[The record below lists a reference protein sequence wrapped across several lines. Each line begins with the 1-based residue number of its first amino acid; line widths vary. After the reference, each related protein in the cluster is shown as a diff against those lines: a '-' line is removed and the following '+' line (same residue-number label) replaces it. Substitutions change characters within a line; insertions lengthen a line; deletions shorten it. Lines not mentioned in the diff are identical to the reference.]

1 MNLWI
6 LSQDGK
12 HFFPNPKLSVEA
24 MNGYGYIVDNS
35 TQTILGKY
43 ESEERAKEVIKDIVN
58 MMIINFNTS
67 GTFDAVDIRIK
78 TKMLETMVKVYEM
91 PKE

>member
-12 HFFPNPKLSVEA
+12 HFFQNPKLSVET
-24 MNGYGYIVDNS
+24 MNGYGYIVDDS
-35 TQTILGKY
+35 TQTILGEY
-43 ESEERAKEVIKDIVN
+43 ESEERAIEVIKEIY
-58 MMIINFNTS
+58 NFLSTS
-67 GTFDAVDIRIK
+67 SSHDGNYEELDLFVKSKIWES
-78 TKMLETMVKVYEM
+78 MLKIHKM

>member
-12 HFFPNPKLSVEA
+12 HFFPNPKLSVET
-24 MNGYGYIVDNS
+24 MNGCEYIVDND

-43 ESEERAKEVIKDIVN
+43 ESEERTKEVIKDIVN

>member
-6 LSQDGK
+6 LSQNGK
-12 HFFPNPKLSVEA
+12 YFFQNPKLLVET
-24 MNGYGYIVDNS
+24 MNGYWYIFDEDI
-35 TQTILGKY
+35 QTILGEYK
-43 ESEERAKEVIKDIVN
+43 SEERAKEVIKDIVN

>member
-12 HFFPNPKLSVEA
+12 HFFQNPKLSVEA
-24 MNGYGYIVDNS
+24 MNEYGYIVDDS

-58 MMIINFNTS
+58 MMIIDFDTR

>member
-6 LSQDGK
+6 LSQDGR

-24 MNGYGYIVDNS
+24 MNGCGYIVDDS

-43 ESEERAKEVIKDIVN
+43 ESEERAIEVIKKIY
-58 MMIINFNTS
+58 NFLDNS
-67 GTFDAVDIRIK
+67 SSHDGNYEELDLF
-78 TKMLETMVKVYEM
+78 VK
-91 PKE
+91 

>member
-12 HFFPNPKLSVEA
+12 HFFQNPKLSVET
-24 MNGYGYIVDNS
+24 MNGCGYVVDNS
-35 TQTILGKY
+35 TQTILGEYK
-43 ESEERAKEVIKDIVN
+43 SEERAKEVIKDIVN

>member
-12 HFFPNPKLSVEA
+12 HFFQNPKLSVEVV
-24 MNGYGYIVDNS
+24 NDCGYIVDNS

-43 ESEERAKEVIKDIVN
+43 ESEERAKEVIKKIYNFLDNSSSHDGNYEELDLFVKSKIWES
-58 MMIINFNTS
+58 MIKIYT
-67 GTFDAVDIRIK
+67 
-78 TKMLETMVKVYEM
+78 M

>member
-12 HFFPNPKLSVEA
+12 HFFQNPKLSVET
-24 MNGYGYIVDNS
+24 MNGYGYIVDDR
-35 TQTILGKY
+35 TQTILGEY

-58 MMIINFNTS
+58 MMIIDFNTS

-78 TKMLETMVKVYEM
+78 TKMLETMVKVYKM

>member
-12 HFFPNPKLSVEA
+12 HFFQNPKLSVEA

-35 TQTILGKY
+35 TQTILGEY
-43 ESEERAKEVIKDIVN
+43 TSEERAKEVIKDIVN
-58 MMIINFNTS
+58 MMIIDFNTS

>member
-12 HFFPNPKLSVEA
+12 HFFPNPKLSIET
-24 MNGYGYIVDNS
+24 MNSYWYIFDED
-35 TQTILGKY
+35 TQTILGEY
-43 ESEERAKEVIKDIVN
+43 ESESRAKEIIKNIKNYVVDNKTFEGDYEKSDLFVKT
-58 MMIINFNTS
+58 MIWRN
-67 GTFDAVDIRIK
+67 
-78 TKMLETMVKVYEM
+78 MVKVYEM

>member
-12 HFFPNPKLSVEA
+12 HFFPNPKLSVEVV
-24 MNGYGYIVDNS
+24 NDCGYIVDNS
-35 TQTILGKY
+35 TQTILGEY
-43 ESEERAKEVIKDIVN
+43 ESESRAKDVIKDIVN
-58 MMIINFNTS
+58 MMIIDFNTS

>member
-12 HFFPNPKLSVEA
+12 HFFPNPKLSVETTV
-24 MNGYGYIVDNS
+24 GYGYIVDND

-43 ESEERAKEVIKDIVN
+43 ESEERAIEVIKDIVN
-58 MMIINFNTS
+58 MMIIDCDTR

>member
-12 HFFPNPKLSVEA
+12 HFFPNPKLSVETTV
-24 MNGYGYIVDNS
+24 GDSYIVDND

-43 ESEERAKEVIKDIVN
+43 ESEERAIEVIKDIVN

-78 TKMLETMVKVYEM
+78 TKMLETMVKVYKM

>member
-12 HFFPNPKLSVEA
+12 HFFQNPKLSVET
-24 MNGYGYIVDNS
+24 MNDRGYIVDNS
-35 TQTILGKY
+35 TQTILGEYK
-43 ESEERAKEVIKDIVN
+43 SEERAKEVIKDIVN
-58 MMIINFNTS
+58 MMIINLDTS

-78 TKMLETMVKVYEM
+78 AKMLDTMVKVYEM

>member
-12 HFFPNPKLSVEA
+12 HFFQNPKLSVET
-24 MNGYGYIVDNS
+24 MNSYWYIFDED
-35 TQTILGKY
+35 TQTILGEY
-43 ESEERAKEVIKDIVN
+43 ESEERAIEVIRDIKEFV
-58 MMIINFNTS
+58 I
-67 GTFDAVDIRIK
+67 ARVDFESDY
-78 TKMLETMVKVYEM
+78 ETCDIMVKAKIWERMARVYEI

>member
-24 MNGYGYIVDNS
+24 MNGYGYIVDDS

-43 ESEERAKEVIKDIVN
+43 ESESRAKEIIKNIKNYVVDNKTFEGDYEKSDLFVKT
-58 MMIINFNTS
+58 MIWRN
-67 GTFDAVDIRIK
+67 
-78 TKMLETMVKVYEM
+78 MVKVYEM

>member
-43 ESEERAKEVIKDIVN
+43 ESESRAKEVIKDIVN
-58 MMIINFNTS
+58 IMIINLNTS

>member
-12 HFFPNPKLSVEA
+12 HFFQNPKLSVET
-24 MNGYGYIVDNS
+24 MNSYWYIFDED
-35 TQTILGKY
+35 TQTILGEYK
-43 ESEERAKEVIKDIVN
+43 SEERAIEVIKEIY
-58 MMIINFNTS
+58 NFLSTS
-67 GTFDAVDIRIK
+67 SSHDGNYEELDLFVKSKIWES
-78 TKMLETMVKVYEM
+78 MLKVHKM

>member
-12 HFFPNPKLSVEA
+12 HFFPKPKLSVEA
-24 MNGYGYIVDNS
+24 MNGYGYIVDDS

-58 MMIINFNTS
+58 MMIIDFNTS

>member
-12 HFFPNPKLSVEA
+12 HFFQNPKLSVETT
-24 MNGYGYIVDNS
+24 NGYGYIVDDS

-58 MMIINFNTS
+58 MMIIDFNTS

-78 TKMLETMVKVYEM
+78 TKMLETMVKVYEI

>member
-12 HFFPNPKLSVEA
+12 HFFQNPKLSVETV
-24 MNGYGYIVDNS
+24 NGYGYIVDNS

-43 ESEERAKEVIKDIVN
+43 ESEERAKEVVRDIKEFVI
-58 MMIINFNTS
+58 
-67 GTFDAVDIRIK
+67 ARVDFESDYEECD
-78 TKMLETMVKVYEM
+78 LMVKAKIWERMARVYEM

>member
-12 HFFPNPKLSVEA
+12 HFFQNPKLSVET

-35 TQTILGKY
+35 TQTILGEYK
-43 ESEERAKEVIKDIVN
+43 SEERAKEVIKDIVN

>member
-12 HFFPNPKLSVEA
+12 HFFQNPKLSVET
-24 MNGYGYIVDNS
+24 MNGYGYIVDDS
-35 TQTILGKY
+35 TQTILGEYK
-43 ESEERAKEVIKDIVN
+43 SEERAKEVIKDIVN

-78 TKMLETMVKVYEM
+78 TKMLETMVKVYEI

>member
-12 HFFPNPKLSVEA
+12 HFFPNPKLSVETTV
-24 MNGYGYIVDNS
+24 GYGYIVDND
-35 TQTILGKY
+35 TQTILGEY

-58 MMIINFNTS
+58 MMIIDFNTS
-67 GTFDAVDIRIK
+67 GTVD
-78 TKMLETMVKVYEM
+78 LG
-91 PKE
+91 

>member
-12 HFFPNPKLSVEA
+12 HFFPKPKLSVET
-24 MNGYGYIVDNS
+24 MNGCGYVVDNN
-35 TQTILGKY
+35 TQTILGEYK
-43 ESEERAKEVIKDIVN
+43 SEERAKEVIKDIVN
-58 MMIINFNTS
+58 MMIIDFNTS

>member
-12 HFFPNPKLSVEA
+12 HFFPNPKLSVKVV
-24 MNGYGYIVDNS
+24 NDCGYIVDDA

-43 ESEERAKEVIKDIVN
+43 ESEERAKEVIKEIYNLLDPSSSHDGNYEELDLFVKSKIWES
-58 MMIINFNTS
+58 ML
-67 GTFDAVDIRIK
+67 K
-78 TKMLETMVKVYEM
+78 THKM

>member
-12 HFFPNPKLSVEA
+12 HFFQNPKLSVEA

-58 MMIINFNTS
+58 MMIIDFDTS

-78 TKMLETMVKVYEM
+78 TKMLETMVKVYKM
-91 PKE
+91 PRE

>member
-6 LSQDGK
+6 LSQNGK

-24 MNGYGYIVDNS
+24 MNGYGYIVDDS

-58 MMIINFNTS
+58 MMIIDCDTS

-78 TKMLETMVKVYEM
+78 TKMLETMVKVYKM

>member
-6 LSQDGK
+6 LSQDGR
-12 HFFPNPKLSVEA
+12 HFFQNPKLSIET
-24 MNGYGYIVDNS
+24 MNSYWYIFDED

-58 MMIINFNTS
+58 MMIIDFDTS
-67 GTFDAVDIRIK
+67 GTFDAVDICIK

-91 PKE
+91 PKD

>member
-12 HFFPNPKLSVEA
+12 HFFQNPKLSVET

-78 TKMLETMVKVYEM
+78 TKMLETMVKVYEI

>member
-12 HFFPNPKLSVEA
+12 HFFQNPKLSVET

-35 TQTILGKY
+35 TQTILGEY
-43 ESEERAKEVIKDIVN
+43 ESEERAKEVINNIVN
-58 MMIINFNTS
+58 IMIIDRDTS
-67 GTFDAVDIRIK
+67 CAFDAVDIRIK
-78 TKMLETMVKVYEM
+78 TKMLETMVKVYKM

>member
-12 HFFPNPKLSVEA
+12 HSFQNPKLSVET
-24 MNGYGYIVDNS
+24 MNACGYIVDNS
-35 TQTILGKY
+35 TQTILGEY
-43 ESEERAKEVIKDIVN
+43 ETEERAKEVIKDIVN

-78 TKMLETMVKVYEM
+78 TKMLETMVKVYEL

>member
-12 HFFPNPKLSVEA
+12 HFFQNPKLSVET
-24 MNGYGYIVDNS
+24 MNGYGHIVDDS
-35 TQTILGKY
+35 TQTILGEYK
-43 ESEERAKEVIKDIVN
+43 SEERAKEVIKDIVN
-58 MMIINFNTS
+58 MMIIDFNTS

-78 TKMLETMVKVYEM
+78 TKMLETMVKVYTM

>member
-12 HFFPNPKLSVEA
+12 HFFQNPKLSVEA
-24 MNGYGYIVDNS
+24 MNGYGYIVDDS

-58 MMIINFNTS
+58 MMIIDFDTS

>member
-6 LSQDGK
+6 LSQNGK
-12 HFFPNPKLSVEA
+12 HFFQNPNLSIET

-58 MMIINFNTS
+58 MMIIDFDTS

-78 TKMLETMVKVYEM
+78 TKMLETMVKVYKI

>member
-12 HFFPNPKLSVEA
+12 HFFPNPKLSIET
-24 MNGYGYIVDNS
+24 MNSYWYIFDED
-35 TQTILGKY
+35 TQTILGEY
-43 ESEERAKEVIKDIVN
+43 ETEERTKEVIKDIVN
-58 MMIINFNTS
+58 MMIIDFNTR

-78 TKMLETMVKVYEM
+78 TKMLETMVKVHKM

>member
-12 HFFPNPKLSVEA
+12 HFFPNPKLSVETTV
-24 MNGYGYIVDNS
+24 GDGYIVDND

-58 MMIINFNTS
+58 MMIIDFDTS

-78 TKMLETMVKVYEM
+78 TKMLETMVKVYKM